1 MSTLTPTVRTA
12 AGGRTAL
19 VLSALLLPV
28 GPAAVAVLRY
38 VLPYDTTDDAIDVVH
53 KAAADPGALSL
64 VVWLGFVAMLTLIPA
79 VLIVAA
85 HTRRGAPRTTFAALL
100 LLVPGYLSMGTL
112 VAGDAGLLFGVRH
125 GVDDAVL
132 ADWIGQGHPS
142 FAIAAGLFVIGHVI
156 GTVLL
161 GIAMWGSGLV
171 PRWAAA
177 ATIVSQP
184 LHFVAAAV
192 LGDHTLDLA
201 AWGLNAVGF
210 AAVSLVLITHRP
222 ARSTAD

>member
-1 MSTLTPTVRTA
+1 MSTLTPAAPTVDR
-12 AGGRTAL
+12 GRTAL

-38 VLPYDTTDDAIDVVH
+38 VLPYDTTDAAIDIVH

-64 VVWLGFVAMLTLIPA
+64 AVWLGFVAMLTLIPA

-85 HTRRGAPRTTFAALL
+85 HTRSGAPRSTFAALL

-112 VAGDAGLLFGVRH
+112 VAGDAGLLFGVQH
-125 GVDDAVL
+125 GVADAVL
-132 ADWIGQGHPS
+132 ADWVGQGHPT
-142 FAIAAGLFVIGHVI
+142 FTVAAVLFVIGHVL

-161 GIAMWGSGLV
+161 GVAMWRSRSV
-171 PRWAAA
+171 PRWAAVI
-177 ATIVSQP
+177 TIVSQP

-192 LGDHTLDLA
+192 LANHTLDLV

-210 AAVSLVLITHRP
+210 AAVSIALITRRTI
-222 ARSTAD
+222 ARR